1 MLTVPII
8 KYMEA
13 EKKGE
18 ITKVKATLDKWL
30 KFVESLQTKNLSVNA
45 CFESM
50 LNLYL
55 ALASD
60 TSLKAQV
67 FEEMITYLVKVGQLR
82 QVMIKQ
88 VEDVIKLSADWQLSK
103 DERVKL
109 YTHCANALNEE
120 GESTPAFKLYFEAFR
135 MMSVQVKQS
144 NKKVAPTKTDTE
156 NVEKMVVNAIKSPT
170 VLSFEELMTLDVVK
184 EIETTSKKLFGFI
197 ELLVSKDI
205 NQFKTNMKEYKDFMN
220 QAKIDE
226 QSVM

>member
-1 MLTVPII
+1 
-8 KYMEA
+8 
-13 EKKGE
+13 
-18 ITKVKATLDKWL
+18 
-30 KFVESLQTKNLSVNA
+30 
-45 CFESM
+45 
-50 LNLYL
+50 
-55 ALASD
+55 
-60 TSLKAQV
+60 
-67 FEEMITYLVKVGQLR
+67 
-82 QVMIKQ
+82 
-88 VEDVIKLSADWQLSK
+88 
-103 DERVKL
+103 
-109 YTHCANALNEE
+109 
-120 GESTPAFKLYFEAFR
+120 
-135 MMSVQVKQS
+135 MSVQVKQS